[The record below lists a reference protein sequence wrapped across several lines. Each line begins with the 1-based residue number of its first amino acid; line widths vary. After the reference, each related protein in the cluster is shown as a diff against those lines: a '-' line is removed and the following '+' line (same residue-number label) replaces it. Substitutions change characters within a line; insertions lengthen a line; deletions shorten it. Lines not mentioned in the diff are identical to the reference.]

1 MKKVLIFCSIL
12 FLSLSFYAQTGTIC
26 HYKIVEFKKFE
37 IKKPG
42 DETHRYAIETLNQAR
57 EASLEFDFVLQFN
70 DSVSSFQLVDR
81 MDNDVNMPGSAKI
94 GLAMIGSSGEF
105 YQNTKS
111 GIWLKTS
118 ETTGKKYTVQ
128 DSIDFDWI
136 VTKKTKIIN
145 RFTCFKAELPENGTI
160 KEVWFTPQI
169 PASFGPLGFGGLPGL
184 IVELKRGTFVL
195 SLVEISTNQPVNIK
209 KPDFGK
215 LISAEKYNKM
225 IDDMRGT
232 IFKQD

>member
-1 MKKVLIFCSIL
+1 MFRPLFYLFIIF
-12 FLSLSFYAQTGTIC
+12 FSLSFYAQTGTIC
-26 HYKIVEFKKFE
+26 HYKIVEFKEF
-37 IKKPG
+37 
-42 DETHRYAIETLNQAR
+42 ETLNQAR

-70 DSVSSFQLVDR
+70 DSVSSFKLVDR
-81 MDNDVNMPGSAKI
+81 MDNDANMPGSAKI
-94 GLAMIGSSGEF
+94 GHAMIGSGEF

-136 VTKKTKIIN
+136 VTKETKIIN

-184 IVELKRGTFVL
+184 IVEVKRGTFVL
-195 SLVEISTNQPVNIK
+195 SLVEISTSQPVNIK

>member
-1 MKKVLIFCSIL
+1 MFRPLFYHFII

-26 HYKIVEFKKFE
+26 HYKIVEFKEFE
-37 IKKPG
+37 IKKPD
-42 DETHRYAIETLNQAR
+42 DESHRYAVKTLNQAR

-70 DSVSSFQLVDR
+70 DSVSSFKLVDR

-94 GLAMIGSSGEF
+94 GHAMIGSGEF

-136 VTKKTKIIN
+136 VTKETKIIN

-184 IVELKRGTFVL
+184 IVEVKRGTFVL

-215 LISAEKYNKM
+215 IISAEKYNKM
-225 IDDMRGT
+225 LDDMRGT
-232 IFKQD
+232 FFKQD

>member
-12 FLSLSFYAQTGTIC
+12 FLSSSFYAQTGTIC

-128 DSIDFDWI
+128 DSIDFDWV
-136 VTKKTKIIN
+136 VTKETKTIN
-145 RFTCFKAELPENGTI
+145 GFTCFKAELPENKQI

-169 PASFGPLGFGGLPGL
+169 PTSFGPLGFGGLPGL
-184 IVELKRGTFVL
+184 IVEVKRGTFVL

-209 KPDFGK
+209 KPDFGT
-215 LISAEKYNKM
+215 LISAEKYSKM
-225 IDDMRGT
+225 MDKMRGT
-232 IFKQD
+232 IFKRN

>member
-1 MKKVLIFCSIL
+1 MKKALIFCSIL
-12 FLSLSFYAQTGTIC
+12 FFSLSFYAQTGTIC
-26 HYKIVEFKKFE
+26 HYKIVEFKEFE
-37 IKKPG
+37 IKKPD
-42 DETHRYAIETLNQAR
+42 DETHRYAVKTLNQAR
-57 EASLEFDFVLQFN
+57 EATLEFDFVLQFN
-70 DSVSSFQLVDR
+70 DSVSSFQLVNQ
-81 MDNDVNMPGSAKI
+81 MDNDVNMPGVAAI
-94 GLAMIGSSGEF
+94 GHAVIGKGEF
-105 YQNTKS
+105 YQNTKN

-136 VTKKTKIIN
+136 VTKETKIIN
-145 RFTCFKAELPENGTI
+145 GFTCYKAELPENGTI

-184 IVELKRGTFVL
+184 IVEVKRGTFVL
-195 SLVEISTNQPVNIK
+195 SLVEISTSQPVNIK

-225 IDDMRGT
+225 MDEMRGT